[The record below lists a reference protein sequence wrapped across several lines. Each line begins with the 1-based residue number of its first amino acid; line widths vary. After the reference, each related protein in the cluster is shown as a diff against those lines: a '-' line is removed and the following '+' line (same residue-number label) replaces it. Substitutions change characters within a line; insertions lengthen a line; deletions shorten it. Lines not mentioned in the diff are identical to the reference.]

1 MVLNLNFMD
10 LAKGAKISCSGV
22 PAREGEKGTVKKTTG
37 QLRGGLHLVFL
48 DFGLGGRERRA
59 RPLLL
64 GVVPHLLRK
73 PRLRAT
79 PSTEQK
85 ISIEAVGIRT
95 ERDGTGAHR
104 RAEGG
109 SDGRVEEPPGQGR
122 VEGVVPAAG
131 RGERGV
137 EGGRF
142 GDQGRGQ
149 RAGMGRGGGGGGRG
163 GGEDAA
169 AEAAG
174 GAPPPPHRSE
184 LLRFSVRV
192 WRA

>member
-1 MVLNLNFMD
+1 
-10 LAKGAKISCSGV
+10 
-22 PAREGEKGTVKKTTG
+22 
-37 QLRGGLHLVFL
+37 
-48 DFGLGGRERRA
+48 
-59 RPLLL
+59 
-64 GVVPHLLRK
+64 VPHLLRK

-109 SDGRVEEPPGQGR
+109 SDGRVEEPKGQGR

-131 RGERGV
+131 HGERGV

-142 GDQGRGQ
+142 GDHGWGQ
-149 RAGMGRGGGGGGRG
+149 RAGMGRDGGGGGG

-184 LLRFSVRV
+184 LSLFQCASLAGLGFVHFAMICLIHHHYSFRLQPIKIFK
-192 WRA
+192 ACLI